1 MRDAFTGHKLD
12 NLDERAVQLG
22 WVGNRLNAER
32 MTTHRFLR
40 VQALTTTVTLRQLCQ
55 RGRGVASP
63 AQNCDHREGKKHRS
77 RLTATGLPELIAK
90 SLGASPSRW
99 SSCRVSFC
107 IFESLIKWNIC
118 FFFSL
123 RFSGIMCN
131 GGHKETSYLSFGLS
145 TIEASSIARRH
156 SYSWEG
162 LFRHKDSENIFAQ
175 PYMGDQYMSNSLICY
190 VEKEKNV
197 ESYQCCCSRSLQEN
211 GRSQI
216 LGGDALLSC
225 FIVFQFWI
233 HLFSTYLVI

>member
-1 MRDAFTGHKLD
+1 MP
-12 NLDERAVQLG
+12 ERA
-22 WVGNRLNAER
+22 RC
-32 MTTHRFLR
+32 RFACPKLR
-40 VQALTTTVTLRQLCQ
+40 PSRGGKTPLT
-55 RGRGVASP
+55 A
-63 AQNCDHREGKKHRS
+63 HRS
-77 RLTATGLPELIAK
+77 RPPDCRGGLPELIAK

-131 GGHKETSYLSFGLS
+131 GGHKETSYGLS
-145 TIEASSIARRH
+145 AIEASSIACRY
-156 SYSWEG
+156 SYRWEG